1 MGNLLGI
8 DRSEMMAAGDSP
20 NDMAMMKAAGVAVA
34 VGNAKPE
41 VKAIADFIA
50 PDHDQDGQQDLVVI
64 SADPGQQHRQ
74 QAHRG
79 QRDQEQDS
87 PADMLILP
95 GPDVCHRQ
103 DQQRQRQEI
112 VNPDARRA
120 DGRYLQ
126 QVNLGQEKA
135 GKQAALYEKNV
146 NASIPLEKE
155 RYTVSYIHNSVLE
168 ALNEYFESL
177 GAQKRLSVIE
187 SLIKRSL
194 SILGDDAVKARV
206 VGIPLSDAEA
216 MLKAIFKDR
225 LTSCTSGELT
235 LLSDEA
241 VNGFACREGILL
253 VSERGVTCRMTL
265 DQKVREV
272 LDSHSEELAAA
283 LFDGRISE

>member
-1 MGNLLGI
+1 MEELRSTEVL
-8 DRSEMMAAGDSP
+8 DRE
-20 NDMAMMKAAGVAVA
+20 
-34 VGNAKPE
+34 
-41 VKAIADFIA
+41 I
-50 PDHDQDGQQDLVVI
+50 
-64 SADPGQQHRQ
+64 
-74 QAHRG
+74 
-79 QRDQEQDS
+79 
-87 PADMLILP
+87 
-95 GPDVCHRQ
+95 RQ
-103 DQQRQRQEI
+103 DAERKAKRILE
-112 VNPDARRA
+112 RA
-120 DGRYLQ
+120 DESAQSLLDGVSSRVEDSRKQ
-126 QVNLGQEKA
+126 AQEKA

-146 NASIPLEKE
+146 NGSIPLEKE

-216 MLKAIFKDR
+216 MLKALFKDR

-241 VNGFACREGILL
+241 VNGFAFREGILL